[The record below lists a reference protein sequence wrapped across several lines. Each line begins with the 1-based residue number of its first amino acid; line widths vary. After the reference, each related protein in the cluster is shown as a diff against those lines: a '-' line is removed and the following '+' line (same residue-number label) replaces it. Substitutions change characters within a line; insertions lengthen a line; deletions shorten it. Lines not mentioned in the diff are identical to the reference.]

1 LQNEVLLFSEPN
13 ELIITEK
20 ILPVLKR
27 GLKQAKN
34 NLSGMN
40 ISIYVRAQW
49 HLTKQYKNAECAN

>member
-1 LQNEVLLFSEPN
+1 LQNEVLFSGPN

-27 GLKQAKN
+27 GLNQAKN

-40 ISIYVRAQW
+40 ISIYVPAQW
-49 HLTKQYKNAECAN
+49 HLTKPCENAECAN